1 MKYVFIYLF
10 IYVVQFQVEEL
21 IKEVQ
26 VLREELRSRDKT
38 IAQLTLQCQ
47 QLQQKHQREQM
58 VSWFELDRQ
67 VKSLKKQLYRE
78 KIYFKCIHSVQ

>member
-1 MKYVFIYLF
+1 MA
-10 IYVVQFQVEEL
+10 FQLEEL

-47 QLQQKHQREQM
+47 QLQQHQREQM
-58 VSWFELDRQ
+58 VSWCELQ
-67 VKSLKKQLYRE
+67 VGGLTYVGEVYPGCNNLIPE
-78 KIYFKCIHSVQ
+78 IVLPPCV